1 MVYCGKPSRGCQM
14 CRTRRIKCDE
24 TKPTCLKCAKSRRV
38 CPGYKD
44 EFDLVFR
51 NETQSTE
58 LKARKA
64 SRKASAQ
71 KMDRRDSGQSSSP
84 SGTPPSALPDGVKS
98 PLGQAVVPA
107 LNLPVEQR
115 ANCFFISNF
124 VLVPKPGEPRGF
136 LDYLVPL
143 LNQEGQDSPLQHAF
157 NACSLALLY
166 NCGGRSAN
174 LSERA
179 LNEYAKALN
188 KTNAALRDP
197 EEQKADSTLAAVLL
211 LGTFEN
217 ITGKRIGI
225 EAWGS
230 HVEGAVQLVKV
241 RGRRQLH
248 PDPFQIMHTLSAGK
262 SPSMGVEWWLEDA
275 VKNQIASECQ
285 RVCIKT
291 GELRGEVTRLMT
303 FLQRTPENTEI
314 MLDVIRRCQTVD
326 QEAVSW
332 MNSLPEHWRYKTVAW
347 ENHVP
352 NGDYSKAEV
361 FPGRVDIYADVY
373 IASVWNMAR
382 TARLI
387 LHTTIVRCAAWVCA
401 PVDYRT
407 TPEYAT
413 AARICVEVNTDIIAC
428 VPYHLGWHLK
438 RGDVAQ
444 RAQLGGFACGEEDSV
459 KALAGYFV
467 AWPLICV
474 IAQDYTTDAQRA
486 WISGRLRH
494 IGDELGVKYAE
505 VFSEAKMRVPS
516 MLIRIDSQA
525 SMPRAKQSFG
535 DIVSTRFAAPTGLS
549 IRSFASQREAAQD
562 EEQHA
567 DRTRAQLLAKALAS
581 GDASQSAQQYMAQ
594 KWLTV

>member
-64 SRKASAQ
+64 RGKASAQ
-71 KMDRRDSGQSSSP
+71 KTDQHDSGQSSSP
-84 SGTPPSALPDGVKS
+84 SGTPSSALSDSAKS

-107 LNLPVEQR
+107 LNLPVEQQ
-115 ANCFFISNF
+115 ASCFFVSNF

-143 LNQEGQDSPLQHAF
+143 LNQEGQGSHLQHAF
-157 NACSLALLY
+157 NACSLALLC
-166 NCGGRSAN
+166 NRGGPSAN

-179 LNEYAKALN
+179 LNEYAKALS

-197 EEQKADSTLAAVLL
+197 EGQKADSTLAAVLL

-217 ITGKRIGI
+217 ISGKQISL

-230 HVEGAVQLVKV
+230 HVEGAIQLVKV
-241 RGRRQLH
+241 RDS
-248 PDPFQIMHTLSAGK
+248 DPFQIMHYLSKGK
-262 SPSMGVEWWLEDA
+262 PPGMGVEWWLEDA
-275 VKNQIASECQ
+275 VKNQMASECQ

-291 GELRGEVTRLMT
+291 AELRAKVTSLLPA
-303 FLQRTPENTEI
+303 LQRTPENIEI

-332 MNSLPEHWRYKTVAW
+332 INNLPEHWQYKTVAW

-361 FPGRVDIYADVY
+361 FPGRVDIYADIY
-373 IASVWNMAR
+373 IASVWNMTRVAR
-382 TARLI
+382 II
-387 LHTTIVRCAAWVCA
+387 LHSMIVRCAAWVCA

-413 AARICVEVNTDIIAC
+413 AARVCVEINTDIIAC
-428 VPYHLGWHLK
+428 VPYYLGWHLK
-438 RGDVAQ
+438 RGDVVQ
-444 RAQLGGFACGEEDSV
+444 RAQLGDFACGEGGGV
-459 KALAGYFV
+459 KALAGYFL
-467 AWPLICV
+467 AWPLLSV
-474 IAQDYTTDAQRA
+474 SALDYTTDAQRA
-486 WISGRLRH
+486 WISGRLRY
-494 IGDELGVKYAE
+494 IGDELGVKYAH
-505 VFSEAKMRVPS
+505 VLSENKLRLPS
-516 MLIRIDSQA
+516 MLIRGDCLQA
-525 SMPRAKQSFG
+525 SMPLQRQSFG
-535 DIVSTRFAAPTGLS
+535 DIIAARYAVPPGFPVK
-549 IRSFASQREAAQD
+549 SFASQREAAQ

-581 GDASQSAQQYMAQ
+581 DDVSQSPQQYMAQ
-594 KWLTV
+594 KWLAV

>member
-71 KMDRRDSGQSSSP
+71 KTDLQDSGQSSSP
-84 SGTPPSALPDGVKS
+84 SDTTSSASPDGVKS
-98 PLGQAVVPA
+98 PLEQAVVPT

-115 ANCFFISNF
+115 ASCFFVSNF
-124 VLVPKPGEPRGF
+124 VLLPKQGEPRGF
-136 LDYLVPL
+136 FDYLVPL
-143 LNQEGQDSPLQHAF
+143 LNQAGPSSHILHAF

-166 NCGGRSAN
+166 NRRGPSAN

-179 LNEYAKALN
+179 LNEYAKALS

-217 ITGKRIGI
+217 ITGKQIGI

-230 HVEGAVQLVKV
+230 HVEGAIQLVKI
-241 RGRRQLH
+241 RGRRQLQS
-248 PDPFQIMHTLSAGK
+248 DPFQIMHTFSTGR

-275 VKNQIASECQ
+275 VKNQKASECQ
-285 RVCIKT
+285 RLCIKT
-291 GELRGEVTRLMT
+291 GELRGEITRLMAI
-303 FLQRTPENTEI
+303 LQRTPENIEI
-314 MLDVIRRCQTVD
+314 VLDVIRRCQTVD
-326 QEAVSW
+326 QEAVNW
-332 MNSLPEHWRYKTVAW
+332 MDSLPEHWRYKTVAW

-361 FPGRVDIYADVY
+361 FPGRVDAYADIY
-373 IASVWNMAR
+373 IASVWNMTR

-387 LHTTIVRCAAWVCA
+387 LHSMIVRCAAWVCA

-413 AARICVEVNTDIIAC
+413 AARICVEISTDIIAC
-428 VPYHLGWHLK
+428 APFHLGWRIK
-438 RGDVAQ
+438 RGNAVQ
-444 RAQLGGFACGEEDSV
+444 KAQLGSFACGEADNTT
-459 KALAGYFV
+459 ALAGYF
-467 AWPLICV
+467 L
-474 IAQDYTTDAQRA
+474 
-486 WISGRLRH
+486 
-494 IGDELGVKYAE
+494 AE
-505 VFSEAKMRVPS
+505 RGSP
-516 MLIRIDSQA
+516 
-525 SMPRAKQSFG
+525 
-535 DIVSTRFAAPTGLS
+535 
-549 IRSFASQREAAQD
+549 
-562 EEQHA
+562 A
-567 DRTRAQLLAKALAS
+567 D
-581 GDASQSAQQYMAQ
+581 
-594 KWLTV
+594 